1 MYWDVPRGASYGEK
15 VMRKFK
21 YTIKEEQG
29 IHARPAS
36 FLIQEARTYESRI
49 TLRVKGKE
57 ADASNIIAVMALDV
71 MCGQKVEV
79 EICGTDEGVA
89 YRGMKKFFE
98 EFKAFALKG
107 NMMDMAI
114 GVLIGGAFST
124 LVTSLT
130 DNIINPIIGILFQT
144 DFSDVV
150 LHLPF
155 GINLGI
161 GAFISAVINFI
172 ILAFVLFCMLKAMN
186 KLMDLGKHEEEKPAE
201 PEAPKAPTQE
211 ELLAEILA
219 VLKEQQAANGK

>member
-1 MYWDVPRGASYGEK
+1 
-15 VMRKFK
+15 
-21 YTIKEEQG
+21 
-29 IHARPAS
+29 
-36 FLIQEARTYESRI
+36 
-49 TLRVKGKE
+49 
-57 ADASNIIAVMALDV
+57 
-71 MCGQKVEV
+71 
-79 EICGTDEGVA
+79 
-89 YRGMKKFFE
+89 MKKFLE

-155 GINLGI
+155 DINLGI

-172 ILAFVLFCMLKAMN
+172 ILAFVLSMN
-186 KLMDLGKHEEEKPAE
+186 KLMDLGKHEKEKPAE

-211 ELLAEILA
+211 ELLTEILA

>member
-1 MYWDVPRGASYGEK
+1 
-15 VMRKFK
+15 
-21 YTIKEEQG
+21 
-29 IHARPAS
+29 
-36 FLIQEARTYESRI
+36 
-49 TLRVKGKE
+49 
-57 ADASNIIAVMALDV
+57 
-71 MCGQKVEV
+71 
-79 EICGTDEGVA
+79 
-89 YRGMKKFFE
+89 MKKFLE

-155 GINLGI
+155 DINLGI

-211 ELLAEILA
+211 ELADRDPGCFER
-219 VLKEQQAANGK
+219 AAGCKRQITHRFARQLLPQLNFIKFGPCKAKQIRFLR

>member
-1 MYWDVPRGASYGEK
+1 
-15 VMRKFK
+15 
-21 YTIKEEQG
+21 
-29 IHARPAS
+29 
-36 FLIQEARTYESRI
+36 
-49 TLRVKGKE
+49 
-57 ADASNIIAVMALDV
+57 
-71 MCGQKVEV
+71 
-79 EICGTDEGVA
+79 
-89 YRGMKKFFE
+89 MKKFLE

-155 GINLGI
+155 DINLGI

-201 PEAPKAPTQE
+201 PEGPDAGGAADRDPGCFERAAGCKRQITHRFARQ
-211 ELLAEILA
+211 LLPQLNFIKFSHCKTKQIRFLR
-219 VLKEQQAANGK
+219 

>member
-1 MYWDVPRGASYGEK
+1 
-15 VMRKFK
+15 
-21 YTIKEEQG
+21 
-29 IHARPAS
+29 
-36 FLIQEARTYESRI
+36 
-49 TLRVKGKE
+49 
-57 ADASNIIAVMALDV
+57 
-71 MCGQKVEV
+71 
-79 EICGTDEGVA
+79 
-89 YRGMKKFFE
+89 MKKFLE

-155 GINLGI
+155 DINLGI

-186 KLMDLGKHEEEKPAE
+186 KLSCVGALGASGSAGFSSSAGAGMAASSKPTGSGMGRSGV
-201 PEAPKAPTQE
+201 KISLFISMRN
-211 ELLAEILA
+211 LLFSFRFCYDGFF
-219 VLKEQQAANGK
+219 VGGNHRF

>member
-1 MYWDVPRGASYGEK
+1 MPRLQPVWG
-15 VMRKFK
+15 
-21 YTIKEEQG
+21 
-29 IHARPAS
+29 
-36 FLIQEARTYESRI
+36 
-49 TLRVKGKE
+49 
-57 ADASNIIAVMALDV
+57 MAL
-71 MCGQKVEV
+71 K
-79 EICGTDEGVA
+79 IYP
-89 YRGMKKFFE
+89 YRRKYIMKKFLE

-130 DNIINPIIGILFQT
+130 DNIINPIIGILFQA

-201 PEAPKAPTQE
+201 LEAPKAPTQE
-211 ELLAEILA
+211 ELLTEILA

>member
-1 MYWDVPRGASYGEK
+1 MPRLQPVWG
-15 VMRKFK
+15 
-21 YTIKEEQG
+21 
-29 IHARPAS
+29 
-36 FLIQEARTYESRI
+36 
-49 TLRVKGKE
+49 
-57 ADASNIIAVMALDV
+57 MAL
-71 MCGQKVEV
+71 K
-79 EICGTDEGVA
+79 IYP
-89 YRGMKKFFE
+89 YRRKHIMKKFLE

-155 GINLGI
+155 DINLGI

-201 PEAPKAPTQE
+201 PEAPRPRRRRSC
-211 ELLAEILA
+211 
-219 VLKEQQAANGK
+219 

>member
-1 MYWDVPRGASYGEK
+1 
-15 VMRKFK
+15 
-21 YTIKEEQG
+21 
-29 IHARPAS
+29 
-36 FLIQEARTYESRI
+36 
-49 TLRVKGKE
+49 
-57 ADASNIIAVMALDV
+57 
-71 MCGQKVEV
+71 
-79 EICGTDEGVA
+79 
-89 YRGMKKFFE
+89 MKKFLE

-155 GINLGI
+155 DINLGI

-172 ILAFVLFCMLKAMN
+172 ILAFVLFC

-211 ELLAEILA
+211 ELLTEILT